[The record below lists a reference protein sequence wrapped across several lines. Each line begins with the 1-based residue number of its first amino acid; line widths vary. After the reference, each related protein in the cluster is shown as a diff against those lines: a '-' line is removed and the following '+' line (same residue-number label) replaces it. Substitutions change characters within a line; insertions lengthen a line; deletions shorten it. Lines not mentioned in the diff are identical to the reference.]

1 MGLNVSSKWNGAA
14 EELTGDRARGNQ
26 GSNGPCLLNHE
37 QQLLNLSESPLLLIR
52 SKKFSFDFFPKY
64 LPVPSRLL

>member
-14 EELTGDRARGNQ
+14 EELTGDRARVNQ

-37 QQLLNLSESPLLLIR
+37 QLLNLSESPLLLIR
-52 SKKFSFDFFPKY
+52 SKQFSFDFFPKY
-64 LPVPSRLL
+64 LPVPSCLL